1 MKCIRII
8 AWSLVGGFFLPL
20 AACRKSSGE
29 ASTSAR
35 SDCGKIPAGE
45 TLKAISRMDSDS
57 WNQEIAKLKS
67 RHIGE
72 DDVKTNICFSSDTAV
87 TASNVATCGIP
98 GPLTVGAATDLNVGD
113 LWHALKIDPNKITRK
128 EVELYSKELGRLNQ
142 SSSFSLVEPAKG
154 LRQNIGACIDL
165 TKLYMRCR
173 QSENRTLTI
182 MSLAVDPKTVETLI
196 RGRHVLKL
204 TNSVLQSRNPNHGL
218 ATYVQ
223 KTLWVTD
230 NILIPTQNFGKAI
243 DNFLFKPLTGP
254 LQKIQK

>member
-1 MKCIRII
+1 M
-8 AWSLVGGFFLPL
+8 GGIFLPL
-20 AACRKSSGE
+20 AACRKSFGE
-29 ASTSAR
+29 ANTFAR
-35 SDCGKIPAGE
+35 GDCGKMHARE
-45 TLKAISRMDSDS
+45 TLMALSLMDSDS
-57 WNQEIAKLKS
+57 WDREIARLRS
-67 RHIGE
+67 RTIGE
-72 DDVKTNICFSSDTAV
+72 DDVKTNICFSADSAV
-87 TASNVATCGIP
+87 PASKIATCDIP
-98 GPLTVGAATDLNVGD
+98 APLTAGDTPVLNVGD
-113 LWHALKIDPNKITRK
+113 LWHSLKIDPNKITRQ

-223 KTLWVTD
+223 KTLWITD
-230 NILIPTQNFGKAI
+230 NILIPTQGFGKAI
-243 DNFLFKPLTGP
+243 DNFLFKPITGP